1 MLDLD
6 NESDLP
12 ILELQSLL
20 FVVVAED
27 GQFFNAENEDDL
39 VRTERNDAR
48 LCKEHV
54 EVEVDG
60 AVHQPRASDLRH
72 ALCKPGRVVG
82 HSGLAPLLV
91 QEVVDILDRITADGD
106 VREHLLEGQSV
117 IRQGVVDLEARLFV
131 VKVGKVIEDM
141 VAGVLKEREVF
152 LHVDFDGRGVC
163 RIFGFDE
170 GETGSLNKLRL
181 ETSGLEI
188 RNYLPARSKMSIL
201 ILLCPPLPTLPS
213 PPLMVCLLNGMR
225 YVSSRSEKNVE
236 VSLIAVKLE

>member
-12 ILELQSLL
+12 VLELHRIL
-20 FVVVAED
+20 FVAVAED
-27 GQFFNAENEDDL
+27 GQFFDAENEDDL
-39 VRTERNDAR
+39 VCAERNDAR
-48 LCKEHV
+48 FRKEHV

-72 ALCKPGRVVG
+72 ALGKTVRVVS

-91 QEVVDILDRITADGD
+91 QEVVNIFDRIAADGD

-117 IRQGVVDLEARLFV
+117 TRQGVVDLDGRLFV

-141 VAGVLKEREVF
+141 VASVLKEREVL
-152 LHVDFDGRGVC
+152 LHVDFDGRGVG
-163 RIFGFDE
+163 RSLGFDE
-170 GETGSLNKLRL
+170 RQTGIFNELRL
-181 ETSGLEI
+181 ESSGLQI
-188 RNYLPARSKMSIL
+188 RGYLLRRSKMSIL

-213 PPLMVCLLNGMR
+213 PPLTVCLLNGMR
-225 YVSSRSEKNVE
+225 
-236 VSLIAVKLE
+236 